1 MEHIIKYSRK
11 ALGIG
16 CLLTSSMAATQ
27 GATAMAYA
35 ESLSAIDPGDQGHM
49 NIAICII
56 GTLILLGAVYYFL
69 RDK

>member
-1 MEHIIKYSRK
+1 
-11 ALGIG
+11 
-16 CLLTSSMAATQ
+16 MAATQ